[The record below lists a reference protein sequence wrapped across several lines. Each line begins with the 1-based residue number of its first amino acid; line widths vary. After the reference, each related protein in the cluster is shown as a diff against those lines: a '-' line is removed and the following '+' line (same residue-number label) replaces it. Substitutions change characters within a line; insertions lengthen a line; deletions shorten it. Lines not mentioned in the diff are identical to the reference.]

1 MGKKIY
7 LGTMIED
14 LKTKLDSVM
23 TKLDAQTIALGN
35 INSGVAQSVSELN
48 VYASDTQ
55 AAISNNAQY
64 IKTSPVNGTD
74 YNMFNLVSMV
84 NGVIR
89 VKYTL
94 NLAATLSNTN
104 FYIKNGTKVSLGS
117 VVFTSGVDKPLSW
130 DISVNAG
137 DILSFGF
144 TANGTAN
151 MTLKA
156 NTVVACYDL
165 LDIVNDGGVVYN
177 GM

>member
-1 MGKKIY
+1 MAKKIY
-7 LGTMIED
+7 MGTMIED
-14 LKTKLDSVM
+14 LKTKIDSM
-23 TKLDAQTIALGN
+23 ITTLNAHTTALGN
-35 INSGVAQSVSELN
+35 INTSVSQSVSELN

-64 IKTSPVNGTD
+64 VKTSPVNGTD
-74 YNMFNLVSMV
+74 YNMFNLVSRV
-84 NGVIR
+84 NGTIR

-94 NLAATLSNTN
+94 NLANTLSNTN
-104 FYIKNGTKVSLGS
+104 FYIKNGTKYTLGS
-117 VVFTSGVDKPLSW
+117 IAFTSGVDKPMSA

-165 LDIVNDGGVVYN
+165 LDIVNNGGVVYN